1 MLGAE
6 QAVLAADKIY
16 KKHKTRNA
24 DELAELLGIT
34 VYECPFVNQKGVYK
48 IIERNPYV
56 YIKETLEPQLR
67 NIVLLHEIGHHVLH
81 RKEATILNGF
91 QEINIFDIHKN
102 KMEYEANVF
111 AAQISLP
118 DDEILEYIM
127 RSDDVEKIALAMS
140 SDANLVALKVEH
152 LNKMGYEFRVQEHRS
167 DFLK

>member
-24 DELAELLGIT
+24 NELAELLGIT

-91 QEINIFDIHKN
+91 QEINIFDMHKN

-111 AAQISLP
+111 AAQISLS
-118 DDEILEYIM
+118 DADVLEYVMQGYSIDEIAAKME
-127 RSDDVEKIALAMS
+127 SDV
-140 SDANLVALKVEH
+140 NLVALKVDI
-152 LNKMGYEFRVQEHRS
+152 LSKKGYDLRMVESRS

>member
-1 MLGAE
+1 M
-6 QAVLAADKIY
+6 AADKIY

-24 DELAELLGIT
+24 NELAELLGIT

-127 RSDDVEKIALAMS
+127 RGDDVEKIAIAMS